1 VYWRSVAS
9 NSDSRGHF
17 AGSGEHPPT
26 RSLVDQQPPEP
37 AAVPRRLGR
46 ILLLTLQVHCDA
58 FRQAPLTYLQ
68 AAGWRLRGFRVRSR
82 NRIAPL
88 LGRSPRAYRLWIARS
103 EPTTV
108 PAADTAS
115 IVPVIDCRDGRA
127 GLDETLASIACS
139 NATARPV
146 LIGGE
151 AVAGTLRIARP
162 VELAGL
168 VPPIGAWLCPLAP
181 GDRLARGALAIYAA
195 EVATTHAA
203 LIYADDDLLSAD
215 GERRDPH
222 FKPQWNADLFEH
234 HDYLSGASIVRVT
247 AEGVAFLP
255 DRQWAQSLVAAAVSS
270 GDPPRHVPR
279 VLHHRRRRP
288 DPALPPRVPAPSGTP
303 DATVSVII
311 PTRNHAAL
319 LEDCLRGLRRVDYA
333 AVETIVIDN
342 GSDDPAAL
350 AVLAKV
356 ESDGG
361 TVLRLPG
368 AFNFS
373 ALNNEAVRHATGDYL
388 CFLNNDVEMIDDD
401 WLRLLVRQASRA
413 NIGAVGAR
421 LLYPDH
427 TVQHAG
433 VFTGIGGGAGHGHRF
448 QRADDSGYFER
459 ARLPQQV
466 SAVTAACLVVA
477 REKFAAVG
485 GFDETDF
492 PVAFNDVDL
501 CLKLNA
507 RGWQSFYEPRATLI
521 HHESKSRG
529 KDSARSNRVRFAG
542 ELAALKRKWRTDAGP
557 DPFHHPHLSPFSEQ
571 FLVAV

>member
-1 VYWRSVAS
+1 MRV
-9 NSDSRGHF
+9 
-17 AGSGEHPPT
+17 
-26 RSLVDQQPPEP
+26 QQHANEP
-37 AAVPRRLGR
+37 AIRPRLGR
-46 ILLLTLQVHCDA
+46 ILLLTLQVHYDA

-68 AAGWRLRGFRVRSR
+68 AAAWRVRGFKVRSR

-88 LGRSPRAYRLWIARS
+88 LGRSPRAYRLWMARS
-103 EPTTV
+103 EPTSV
-108 PAADTAS
+108 PAADSAG
-115 IVPVIDCRDGRA
+115 IVPVIDCREGCA
-127 GLDETLASIACS
+127 GLDETLASLADS
-139 NATARPV
+139 SVTARPV

-151 AVAGTLRIARP
+151 AMAGTSRLARP
-162 VELAGL
+162 AELASL
-168 VPPIGAWLCPLAP
+168 VPPIGAWICPLVP

-195 EVATTHAA
+195 EAGATDAA

-215 GERRDPH
+215 GERGDPH
-222 FKPQWNADLFEH
+222 FKPQWNAELFEH
-234 HDYLSGASIVRVT
+234 HDYISGASIVRVT
-247 AEGVAFLP
+247 AEDVANLP
-255 DRQWAQSLVAAAVSS
+255 DRQWQRSLVTAAALS
-270 GDPPRHVPR
+270 GEPPRHVPR

-288 DPALPPRVPAPSGTP
+288 EPALPPRTLAPSSTP
-303 DATVSVII
+303 DAPVSVIV

-319 LEDCLRGLRRVDYA
+319 LADCLRGLRRVDYVA
-333 AVETIVIDN
+333 LERIVIDN

-350 AVLAKV
+350 ALLAQV
-356 ESDGG
+356 EADGG

-368 AFNFS
+368 PFNFS
-373 ALNNEAVRHATGDYL
+373 ALNNQAARHATGDYL

-401 WLRLLVRQASRA
+401 WLRLMVRQASRA
-413 NIGAVGAR
+413 DIGAVGAR
-421 LLYPDH
+421 LLYPDR

-448 QRADDSGYFER
+448 QREDDRGYFER

-477 REKFAAVG
+477 REKFLAVS

-507 RGWQSFYEPRATLI
+507 RGWQSLYEPRATLI

-529 KDSARSNRVRFAG
+529 KDSARSNRGRFAG
-542 ELAALKRKWRTDAGP
+542 ELAALKRKWHTDAGP